1 MIGQPE
7 EDAVSVYYRLLY
19 QFGITPWEADPAQG
33 PAAKQVSTLF
43 DREEYQRERPYGQ
56 ALDLG
61 CGTGIWS
68 INLAERAWQVT
79 GVDVVPKAIRRAR
92 ERAKEAGVDARF
104 VEGDVTALRD
114 AGIEPG
120 FEFIV
125 DFECFNHLND
135 SQRRAV
141 GREVSGVAAPGATM
155 LMLVWGRGRRWP
167 LPPGAT
173 AGDIEAAFPGWKIT
187 DEDVYAAQSALPGW
201 LRKVDL
207 RFYRLR
213 QADSGLVQG
222 KPAE

>member
-1 MIGQPE
+1 M
-7 EDAVSVYYRLLY
+7 SVYYRLLY

-33 PAAKQVSTLF
+33 PAAEQVSTLF
-43 DREEYQRERPYGQ
+43 DREEDQRERPYGR

-92 ERAKEAGVDARF
+92 ERAKAAGVDARF

-120 FEFIV
+120 CEFIV
-125 DFECFNHLND
+125 DFECFNHLDD
-135 SQRRAV
+135 SQRTAV
-141 GREVSGVAAPGATM
+141 GREVSAVAAPRATM

-173 AGDIEAAFPGWKIT
+173 AGDIEAAFPGWKII

-201 LRKVDL
+201 LKKMDL

-213 QADSGLVQG
+213 QADSGRVQDE
-222 KPAE
+222 PAG